1 MRTMGEL
8 KGLHKRLQKLQT
20 NVGSNNV
27 CLTLADG
34 THRYMKIQT
43 LFTTFANSAVGTTTP
58 ETEIILASVSDNSG
72 TKLAELLKA
81 LTTGEKQ

>member
-1 MRTMGEL
+1 
-8 KGLHKRLQKLQT
+8 
-20 NVGSNNV
+20 
-27 CLTLADG
+27 
-34 THRYMKIQT
+34 MKIQT